1 MPPCTMCVYEISYV
15 AVLRADAKGGR
26 QLARSELYISSARP
40 PVRNMASSS
49 SPPIPKTSYHARSIS
64 LPPRPHPLIPE
75 IDEHLCRLGAS
86 EAISS
91 SSSITD
97 KLTSLNSLYDC
108 MENLLLL
115 SLSRQALV
123 QHQNQKWVNEVA
135 DGYLLL
141 LDLCSVAED
150 ALLQTKEGVQ
160 ELQSTLRRRPYG
172 EHGAANE
179 VTEYLASRKKVKKV
193 VSKSLRDLKS
203 KQRKC
208 DFSISEKKPETV
220 ALVCILREVEVATL
234 TVLESLL
241 SSIAGPKMQSNTSK
255 WSLVSRLM
263 HSKRVESEEEKAE
276 FSEFEK
282 IDAEFQTY
290 ISQKTSKSFNIHA
303 ENMKNLLGNLELSI
317 QDLDGGV
324 ECLFRR
330 LIKTRVSLLNILNH

>member
-1 MPPCTMCVYEISYV
+1 M
-15 AVLRADAKGGR
+15 
-26 QLARSELYISSARP
+26 
-40 PVRNMASSS
+40 
-49 SPPIPKTSYHARSIS
+49 
-64 LPPRPHPLIPE
+64 
-75 IDEHLCRLGAS
+75 
-86 EAISS
+86 
-91 SSSITD
+91 
-97 KLTSLNSLYDC
+97 
-108 MENLLLL
+108 
-115 SLSRQALV
+115 
-123 QHQNQKWVNEVA
+123 
-135 DGYLLL
+135 GYLLL

-150 ALLQTKEGVQ
+150 ALLQSKEGVQ

-179 VTEYLASRKKVKKV
+179 ATEYLASRKKVKKV

-208 DFSISEKKPETV
+208 DFSISEKEPETV

>member
-1 MPPCTMCVYEISYV
+1 MRFLMSPFPSYIY
-15 AVLRADAKGGR
+15 RADAKGGR

-97 KLTSLNSLYDC
+97 KLISLNSLYDC

-115 SLSRQALV
+115 PLSQQALV
-123 QHQNQKWVNEVA
+123 QHQNKKCVIEVA

-141 LDLCSVAED
+141 LDVCSVAKD
-150 ALLQTKEGVQ
+150 ALLQTKERVQ
-160 ELQSTLRRRPYG
+160 ELQSTLRRRPCG
-172 EHGAANE
+172 SHGAENE
-179 VTEYLASRKKVKKV
+179 IGEYIASRKKVKKV
-193 VSKSLRDLKS
+193 IHKSLRDLKS
-203 KQRKC
+203 KQRKY
-208 DFSISEKKPETV
+208 DFPITEKEHETMG
-220 ALVCILREVEVATL
+220 LVCILREVEAATL

-241 SSIAGPKMQSNTSK
+241 SSIAGPKMQSKTSK
-255 WSLVSRLM
+255 WSLVSRLVQP
-263 HSKRVESEEEKAE
+263 KRVESEEEKAE

-282 IDAEFQTY
+282 VDAEFQTY

-303 ENMKNLLGNLELSI
+303 ENVKNLLGNLELSI

>member
-1 MPPCTMCVYEISYV
+1 MQTSCLDQIKLMLWVIESWDDEIPYVSFPSYIY
-15 AVLRADAKGGR
+15 RADAKGGR

-135 DGYLLL
+135 DGI
-141 LDLCSVAED
+141 S
-150 ALLQTKEGVQ
+150 
-160 ELQSTLRRRPYG
+160 ST
-172 EHGAANE
+172 
-179 VTEYLASRKKVKKV
+179 V
-193 VSKSLRDLKS
+193 
-203 KQRKC
+203 
-208 DFSISEKKPETV
+208 
-220 ALVCILREVEVATL
+220 
-234 TVLESLL
+234 
-241 SSIAGPKMQSNTSK
+241 GPM
-255 WSLVSRLM
+255 
-263 HSKRVESEEEKAE
+263 
-276 FSEFEK
+276 
-282 IDAEFQTY
+282 
-290 ISQKTSKSFNIHA
+290 
-303 ENMKNLLGNLELSI
+303 
-317 QDLDGGV
+317 
-324 ECLFRR
+324 
-330 LIKTRVSLLNILNH
+330 

>member
-1 MPPCTMCVYEISYV
+1 
-15 AVLRADAKGGR
+15 
-26 QLARSELYISSARP
+26 
-40 PVRNMASSS
+40 MASSS
-49 SPPIPKTSYHARSIS
+49 PIHKTSYHARSIS
-64 LPPRPHPLIPE
+64 LPSRPHPLIPQ
-75 IDEHLCRLGAS
+75 IDAHLCILRAS
-86 EAISS
+86 EATSS

-97 KLTSLNSLYDC
+97 KLSSLENLYDC

-115 SLSRQALV
+115 PLSRQALV

-141 LDLCSVAED
+141 LDVCSVAED

-179 VTEYLASRKKVKKV
+179 VAEYLASRKKVKKV
-193 VSKSLRDLKS
+193 ISKSLRDLKS

-208 DFSISEKKPETV
+208 DFSISEKEPETV

-276 FSEFEK
+276 FGEFEK
-282 IDAEFQTY
+282 VDAAFQTH
-290 ISQKTSKSFNIHA
+290 ISQKTSKSFNIKA
-303 ENMKNLLGNLELSI
+303 ENVQNLLGNLELSI

>member
-1 MPPCTMCVYEISYV
+1 
-15 AVLRADAKGGR
+15 
-26 QLARSELYISSARP
+26 
-40 PVRNMASSS
+40 MASSS

-150 ALLQTKEGVQ
+150 ALLQSKEGVQ

>member
-1 MPPCTMCVYEISYV
+1 M
-15 AVLRADAKGGR
+15 
-26 QLARSELYISSARP
+26 
-40 PVRNMASSS
+40 
-49 SPPIPKTSYHARSIS
+49 
-64 LPPRPHPLIPE
+64 
-75 IDEHLCRLGAS
+75 
-86 EAISS
+86 
-91 SSSITD
+91 
-97 KLTSLNSLYDC
+97 
-108 MENLLLL
+108 
-115 SLSRQALV
+115 
-123 QHQNQKWVNEVA
+123 
-135 DGYLLL
+135 GYLLL

-150 ALLQTKEGVQ
+150 ALLQSKEGVQ

-179 VTEYLASRKKVKKV
+179 ATEYLASRKKVKKV

-282 IDAEFQTY
+282 VDAEFQTY